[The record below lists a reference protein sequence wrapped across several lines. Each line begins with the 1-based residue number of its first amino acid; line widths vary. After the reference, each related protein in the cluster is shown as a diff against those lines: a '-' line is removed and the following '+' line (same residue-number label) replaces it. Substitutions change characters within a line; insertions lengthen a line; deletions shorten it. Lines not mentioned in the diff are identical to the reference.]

1 MCANA
6 GMGLLDLGQ
15 GLAVSRSRNP
25 PCPSPLL
32 PAGEGPSTRRG
43 CSAIR
48 QGNKEIELKMAICLG
63 NLQFG
68 EGFRESKAR
77 LSSTLRV

>member
-15 GLAVSRSRNP
+15 GLVVSRSGNP
-25 PCPSPLL
+25 PYPNPLL
-32 PAGEGPSTRRG
+32 PAGEGPSTR
-43 CSAIR
+43 CDCYAAH
-48 QGNKEIELKMAICLG
+48 QGVKEIGLEMAICLG

-68 EGFRESKAR
+68 EGFREG
-77 LSSTLRV
+77 